1 MISFIIP
8 ALDEADSIELT
19 VDTICVAVSRVEI
32 IDKFEIVIIDD
43 GSVDLTEQKVTNLQS
58 KLNNIR
64 YEKNDKNFGMGYSI
78 KKALKFIKYKKFII
92 IPGGND
98 IEINSIVS
106 SLKFYNKSDLVMQYP
121 TNTEDRTKLRNIMSK
136 IYSLI
141 YIIFFDCNVNYI
153 NGASIFPT
161 EQIRSLKLNSN
172 RHGIISEMVTKLMH
186 ISITYCEVPVF
197 YKFPNKKRSTIT
209 LKNLLDISISF
220 IKLLIELK
228 IKNRSEIKA
237 KRKNII

>member
-19 VDTICVAVSRVEI
+19 VDAICVAVSRVEI

-58 KLNNIR
+58 KLSNIR
-64 YEKNDKNFGMGYSI
+64 YEKNNKNFGMGYSI

-98 IEINSIVS
+98 IEINSIIS

-172 RHGIISEMVTKLMH
+172 RHGIISEMVAKLMY

-209 LKNLLDISISF
+209 VKNLLDISISF